1 MNLYACC
8 FMCRREYYQDV
19 EEGDVF
25 LYPSNS
31 YRALLKRMK
40 ANVVVFCGVRSL
52 LDTYLRY
59 WAILRTSSVQY
70 VLITER
76 HLSVLGDLLPKEA
89 AVTITSEARILT
101 PDGHQFQNKYRLSC
115 YDIQRSLV

>member
-1 MNLYACC
+1 
-8 FMCRREYYQDV
+8 MCRREYYQDV
-19 EEGDVF
+19 DEGDVF

-76 HLSVLGDLLPKEA
+76 HLLVLGDLLPKEA
-89 AVTITSEARILT
+89 AATITSKAKILT
-101 PDGHQFQNKYRLSC
+101 QEGDEFQNKYRYRVMIFSGLTN
-115 YDIQRSLV
+115 